1 MQEYARR
8 RRRISR
14 RLHTLKQHPCP
25 AWLMPYANS
34 FKFSYSQSSS
44 YCRFISVSYFTALY
58 LYHHLSIYL
67 SIYQSIYLSLFLSF
81 FLYTSTLPNFFLSF
95 SFSFVSLS
103 LFIFLSL
110 PFLSLSTSLFISL
123 ASTRYSQA
131 HTHTH
136 RRWNY
141 HRPFAHTHTNPFQIS
156 TLCSKSS
163 IVHTLTHFVP
173 FTLSHLFNSILFS
186 LSPKA

>member
-67 SIYQSIYLSLFLSF
+67 SIYLSIHLSIHLSISFSVFFSLHLDFTKFLSLFLLLF
-81 FLYTSTLPNFFLSF
+81 CISF
-95 SFSFVSLS
+95 SFY
-103 LFIFLSL
+103 
-110 PFLSLSTSLFISL
+110 LSLSTSLFISL